1 MCKSSDCDV
10 TKGLA
15 GWIVAVIII
24 SIIVVIVIPVA
35 VVVYY
40 CCCTVRAAASAI
52 HPVQSII
59 VSQPATTGAI
69 VPANQHQPYIV
80 QGPPMYTYYSQ
91 PHPNQPL
98 PYQPA
103 STMAVTGQTD
113 VPQY

>member
-1 MCKSSDCDV
+1 M

-40 CCCTVRAAASAI
+40 RCTVRAATSAT

-59 VSQPATTGAI
+59 VPQVATAGAI
-69 VPANQHQPYIV
+69 APANQHQPYTV
-80 QGPPMYTYYSQ
+80 QQGPPMYTYYSQ
-91 PHPNQPL
+91 PHPNQPQ

-103 STMAVTGQTD
+103 STMAMTRQTD